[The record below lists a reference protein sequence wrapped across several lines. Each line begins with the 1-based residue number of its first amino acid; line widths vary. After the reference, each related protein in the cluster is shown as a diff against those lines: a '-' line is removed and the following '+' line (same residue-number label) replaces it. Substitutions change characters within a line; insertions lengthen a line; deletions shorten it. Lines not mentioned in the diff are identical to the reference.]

1 MNKVRSPYKEE
12 ALSLLS
18 RGEWKRALE
27 AFQKHLEME
36 PDDLRTRLKRAE
48 LLEKLGKR
56 KEALEEYR
64 DIAEAYA
71 NDGFLLQA
79 ISVNKMILRIN
90 PSLREI
96 HERLAQLYA
105 RRVQTIS
112 SSRPL
117 PYIPLLSDLTQEE
130 LQPLLDRVQ
139 INTYPKDALICQEGE
154 PGDSLMVI
162 CRGKVGI
169 YKRSKGKEV
178 CVRELGEGDCF
189 GELGFFLD
197 RNRQAT
203 VKSLAE
209 CELMELNRK
218 ELEAII
224 QKYPRVNEVLEDLF
238 QKRVL
243 DNLLA
248 LSPLFSPLSVADRKE
263 VAKRFR
269 LLNLPAETLIFKG
282 GDPPR
287 SLYLIQR
294 GEVEIFT
301 QDRHKNHVRLGNLGG
316 GDFFGEIGVLFNTP
330 RMAFAK
336 TTQPTDLLEL
346 DKENFDRLLKKFPQL
361 QSVTKE
367 ISSRRL
373 IRMKE
378 ALSKV
383 ETGRAEEFW
392 V

>member
-36 PDDLRTRLKRAE
+36 PDDLRSRLKKAE
-48 LLEKLGKR
+48 LLEKLGKK
-56 KEALEEYR
+56 KEALGEYQ

-71 NDGFLLQA
+71 KDGFLLQA

-90 PSLREI
+90 PSSREI
-96 HERLAQLYA
+96 HERLARLYA
-105 RRVQTIS
+105 RKVQTVP
-112 SSRPL
+112 SSRRL
-117 PYIPLLSDLTQEE
+117 PYIPVLSDLTQEE
-130 LQPLLDRVQ
+130 LQTLLDRVQ
-139 INTYPKDALICQEGE
+139 INTYPKDALICQEGD

-169 YKRSKGKEV
+169 YKKSKGTEV
-178 CVRELGEGDCF
+178 FVRELEEGDCF
-189 GELGFFLD
+189 GEVGFFLD
-197 RNRQAT
+197 RKRQAT
-203 VKSLAE
+203 VKSLNG
-209 CELMELNRK
+209 CEVMELNRK
-218 ELEAII
+218 ELEEII
-224 QKYPRVNEVLEDLF
+224 RSYPRVREVLEDLF

-269 LLNLPAETLIFKG
+269 LLNLPEETLIFKG

-301 QDRHKNHVRLGNLGG
+301 QDRNKKHISLGRLGG

-346 DKENFDRLLKKFPQL
+346 DKENFDRLLQKFPQL
-361 QSVTKE
+361 QFATKE

-378 ALSKV
+378 ALSQV
-383 ETGRAEEFW
+383 EKSKAKESW

>member
-27 AFQKHLEME
+27 ALQKHLEME
-36 PDDLRTRLKRAE
+36 PDDLRSRLKKAE
-48 LLEKLGKR
+48 LLEKLGKK
-56 KEALEEYR
+56 KEALTEYR
-64 DIAEAYA
+64 DVAEAYA

-96 HERLAQLYA
+96 HERLTRLYA
-105 RRVQTIS
+105 KKVQTVS
-112 SSRPL
+112 SPRHL

-130 LQPLLDRVQ
+130 LQSLLDRAQ

-178 CVRELGEGDCF
+178 CVRELEEGDCL

-218 ELEAII
+218 ELEEII

-301 QDRHKNHVRLGNLGG
+301 QDRHKNHVSLGNLGG

-346 DKENFDRLLKKFPQL
+346 DKENFDRLLQKFPQL

-378 ALSKV
+378 ALFKV
-383 ETGRAEEFW
+383 ESGRAKEFW